1 MPDIRTTPCTIAG
14 WVAWP
19 GPGMRTCRG
28 GSAGAGTGC
37 QGARV
42 TNRLTGITI
51 DCADP
56 ARLASFWSA
65 LLDRAMTGE
74 HGDDTGWATVGSRLD
89 DRPRLTFQRVAE
101 PKAAKVRIHLDVQ
114 VDDIGTA
121 RRQVERLGGR
131 WSGERHDYD
140 EGVVMV
146 MHDPEGHEFCLV
158 QYYS

>member
-1 MPDIRTTPCTIAG
+1 M
-14 WVAWP
+14 
-19 GPGMRTCRG
+19 
-28 GSAGAGTGC
+28 
-37 QGARV
+37 
-42 TNRLTGITI
+42 TNRLMGITI

-65 LLDRAMTGE
+65 LLGRAMTGE
-74 HGDDTGWATVGSRLD
+74 HDGGAGWATVGSRLD
-89 DRPRLTFQRVAE
+89 DSPRLTFQRVAE
-101 PKAAKVRIHLDVQ
+101 PKAGKVRIHLDVQ
-114 VDDIGTA
+114 PDDIEVA
-121 RRQVERLGGR
+121 RRQAESLGGR

>member
-1 MPDIRTTPCTIAG
+1 MA
-14 WVAWP
+14 
-19 GPGMRTCRG
+19 
-28 GSAGAGTGC
+28 
-37 QGARV
+37 
-42 TNRLTGITI
+42 NRLTGITI

-74 HGDDTGWATVGSRLD
+74 HGDDAGWATVGSRLD

-158 QYYS
+158 QYYG